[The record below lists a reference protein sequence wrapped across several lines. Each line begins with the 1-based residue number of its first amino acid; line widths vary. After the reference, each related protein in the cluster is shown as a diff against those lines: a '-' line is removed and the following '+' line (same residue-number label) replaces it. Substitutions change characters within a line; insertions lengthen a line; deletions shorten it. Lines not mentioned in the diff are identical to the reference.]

1 MLKKLSKDELL
12 NRYAAGE
19 RNFIESDLTGL
30 DLSRVD
36 LPGINLTRSVLSRAD
51 LTEANLSNSI
61 LVSANLSSTILNRAN
76 FTRANLVRANLSRSF
91 LNKAILQEALLLQAD
106 LSGAIMIQA
115 NLYKTRLRQ
124 ANLKH
129 TNLRS
134 ANLEKANLTH
144 IQYNYETLFPEGF
157 DAVNAAGIYMS
168 DYPIALNPSDA
179 DGWDLFWKYIIS
191 NNQFYYNDFFCSMF
205 SDYNSL
211 ASLFKKHGYKTILC
225 AGNGISLEP
234 YFFAYEGFAVTAL
247 DISSEAN
254 KFLANFPLTLLD
266 VKIFYDLK
274 TSELEEWRDREFSE
288 AEIQRINSVNLVTG
302 DIFNSECCP
311 GQFDVIITRK
321 TLQCFWGKSGE
332 KTFEGMQEL
341 LARLSPHGL
350 LYVHTH
356 NTHPWNDAM
365 IEWLQSQGILD
376 YSDYNPDIGEK
387 ADQRLFYFWSTS
399 G

>member
-76 FTRANLVRANLSRSF
+76 FTRANLVRANLSRSL

-124 ANLKH
+124 ANLKN

-157 DAVNAAGIYMS
+157 DAVKAAGIYMS
-168 DYPIALNPSDA
+168 DYPIAFNASDA
-179 DGWDLFWKYIIS
+179 DGWNLFWKYIIS

-205 SDYNSL
+205 SDYHKL
-211 ASLFKKHGYKTILC
+211 VPLFKKHGYKTILC

-234 YFFAYEGFAVTAL
+234 YFFANEEFSVTAL

-254 KFLANFPLTLLD
+254 KFLANFPLNPSDLRGFYQENYPGNKEPAGNFYQEEISKIKS
-266 VKIFYDLK
+266 VK
-274 TSELEEWRDREFSE
+274 
-288 AEIQRINSVNLVTG
+288 LVTG
-302 DIFNSECCP
+302 DIFNSDCCP
-311 GQFDVIITRK
+311 GPFDVIITRK

-332 KTFEGMQEL
+332 KTFEGMQAL

-356 NTHPWNDAM
+356 NTDPWNDAM
-365 IEWLQSQGILD
+365 IEWVQSQGILD
-376 YSDYNPDIGEK
+376 YSDYNADIGEK

>member
-36 LPGINLTRSVLSRAD
+36 LPGIKLTRSVLSRAD

-76 FTRANLVRANLSRSF
+76 FTRANLVRANLSRSL

-124 ANLKH
+124 ANLKN

-157 DAVNAAGIYMS
+157 DAVKAAGIYMS

-234 YFFAYEGFAVTAL
+234 YFFANEEFSVTAL

-254 KFLANFPLTLLD
+254 KFLANFPLNPSDLRGFYQENYPGNKEPAGNFYQEEISKIKS
-266 VKIFYDLK
+266 VK
-274 TSELEEWRDREFSE
+274 
-288 AEIQRINSVNLVTG
+288 LVTG
-302 DIFNSECCP
+302 DIFNSDCCP
-311 GQFDVIITRK
+311 GPFDVIITRK

-356 NTHPWNDAM
+356 NTDPWNDAM
-365 IEWLQSQGILD
+365 IEWVQSQGILD
-376 YSDYNPDIGEK
+376 YSDYNADIGEK
-387 ADQRLFYFWSTS
+387 ADQRLFYFWLTS